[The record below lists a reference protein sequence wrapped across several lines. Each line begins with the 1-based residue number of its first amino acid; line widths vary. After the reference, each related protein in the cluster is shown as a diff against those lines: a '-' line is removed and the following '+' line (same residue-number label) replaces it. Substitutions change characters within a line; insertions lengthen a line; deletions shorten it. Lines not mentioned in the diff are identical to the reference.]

1 MGFAVFE
8 GLRLLDWGVSTYGR
22 RGMNRRVMV
31 SRTLNP
37 LLDLHTPAL
46 VVLRKKKVSVVI
58 GKALAPIMQILRKEG
73 VRRSIGLR
81 FLTTETVKRFFVA
94 RGCKTKHQVASA
106 LATQYPE
113 LAWKLPAKR
122 KPWETEKHSMTIFDA
137 AALGVCFVGAV
148 LEGAAPV

>member
-8 GLRLLDWGVSTYGR
+8 GLRLLDWGVCTYGR

-31 SRTLNP
+31 SRKLSP
-37 LLDLHTPAL
+37 LLDLHAPVL
-46 VVLRKKKVSVVI
+46 VVLRKKKVSLVI
-58 GKALAPIMQILRKEG
+58 GKALAPVMQILRKEG

-81 FLTTETVKRFFVA
+81 FLTAEMVERFFVA

-106 LATQYPE
+106 LAKQYPE
-113 LAWKLPAKR
+113 LAWRLPAKR
-122 KPWETEKHSMTIFDA
+122 KPWETEKHNMTIFDA
-137 AALGVCFVGAV
+137 AALGVCFAGTA

>member
-8 GLRLLDWGVSTYGR
+8 GARLLDWGVSTYGR
-22 RGMNRRVMV
+22 RGMNRRVMAG
-31 SRTLNP
+31 RKLNP
-37 LLDLHTPAL
+37 LLDLHAPAL
-46 VVLRKKKVSVVI
+46 VVLRKRRVSFVI
-58 GKALAPIMQILRKEG
+58 GKALAPVMQILRKAA

-81 FLTTETVKRFFVA
+81 FLTAEMVKSFFVA

-106 LATQYPE
+106 LAKQYPE

-137 AALGVCFVGAV
+137 AALGVCFVGPV
-148 LEGAAPV
+148 LEGVAPV